1 MALTTEDST
10 VQIVPQEQLERENG
24 GQELSE
30 SWNDATVNVFKK
42 LMEYDK
48 AKYTSNVSRRI

>member
-1 MALTTEDST
+1 M
-10 VQIVPQEQLERENG
+10 QIVPQEQPERENG
-24 GQELSE
+24 GQEMSE
-30 SWNDATVNVFKK
+30 SWNDAIVNVLKK